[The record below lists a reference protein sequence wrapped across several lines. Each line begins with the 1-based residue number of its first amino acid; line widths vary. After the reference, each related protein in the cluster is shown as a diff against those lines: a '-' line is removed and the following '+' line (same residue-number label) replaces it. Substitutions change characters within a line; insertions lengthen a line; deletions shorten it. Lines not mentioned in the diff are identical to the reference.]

1 MADLKQLFNDLIRFE
16 IDLWNAIDARLRG
29 EFGLPLGN
37 FDAMQVVARTP
48 SCRVFDI
55 ARELAI
61 TVGGTSKV
69 VDRIEAA
76 GHCVR
81 RSNPDDRRSSII
93 ELTPAGEAVL
103 AEATTA
109 FESELELR
117 FGSVL
122 SARSLTQLCTTMAK
136 LRSAGTRPP
145 VQVHGDTDT
154 DTERTG

>member
-16 IDLWNAIDARLRG
+16 IDLWNAIDARLRD

-37 FDAMQVVARTP
+37 FDAMQVIVRTP

-81 RSNPDDRRSSII
+81 RSNPDDRRSSIV
-93 ELTPAGEAVL
+93 ELTPAGEVVL

-122 SARSLTQLCTTMAK
+122 SARALAQLSTTMAK
-136 LRSAGTRPP
+136 LRSAGARLPAP
-145 VQVHGDTDT
+145 DTDS
-154 DTERTG
+154 ERTG

>member
-16 IDLWNAIDARLRG
+16 IDLWNVVDARLRD

-37 FDAMQVVARTP
+37 FDAMQVIARTP

-81 RSNPDDRRSSII
+81 RSNPDDRRSSLI
-93 ELTPAGEAVL
+93 ELTPAGAAVL

-122 SARSLTQLCTTMAK
+122 SARALAQLSTTMAK
-136 LRSAGTRPP
+136 LRSAGARLPAHVNP
-145 VQVHGDTDT
+145 
-154 DTERTG
+154 DTESEGTG